1 MDAVRTIPWKL
12 FQCITYHI
20 SGKIIFIRDSDEIPL
35 EEFSEK
41 KSEVIPKD
49 DIPEELKVFYNYTC
63 QKEDCVRSFA
73 FSSPNNL
80 EKDLLIEKEFLN
92 LL

>member
-12 FQCITYHI
+12 FQSITYHI
-20 SGKIIFIRDSDEIPL
+20 SSKIIFIRNSNEIPV
-35 EEFSEK
+35 EELSKK

-49 DIPEELKVFYNYTC
+49 DIPEEMKVFYNYTC

-73 FSSPNNL
+73 FSSHNNL
-80 EKDLLIEKEFLN
+80 EKNLTIEKEFLN